1 MNPTLDSFINIP
13 ILVAIA
19 AGLILFVLLLVSKI
33 RNTSKVSFVFY
44 LVIGLTIAGLIFTYS
59 NRKLTYLVLTL
70 IAAEFMLIIYTFVL
84 AISDPKKKK
93 EKKELSSE
101 KNDNK
106 NPEAI
111 DEEVLIQLKNE
122 YESKLNTAKDVTIK
136 TASFFNSEDTITSFF
151 EYIAKYCSE
160 KTEADGCAV
169 LLYDEFENTLAV
181 KSLCGTFPPP
191 YKLPEDLPH
200 KPIRVETNFKFSQF
214 ALSGNC
220 FGEIFTD
227 GKAVNVTEPH
237 KNEYI
242 VQNAPEEFLKC
253 GPYMF
258 IPVKVS
264 GENAALI
271 CLSRKPSNEPF
282 TEDQFNEAISLADAI
297 GTAMVPLKS
306 FTTYAEHTEL
316 TKEGDIATKFQKTM
330 LPERLP
336 VINKMSIGKYSV
348 ATENVCGDY
357 FDIIPYRKDRIT
369 FVMADVAGKGM
380 NSLVIMIMIRA
391 MLRLISNTNQSSA
404 TLLEWINR
412 AICSESSTMDHF
424 ASISLI
430 NYNSITN
437 TAQISTCGTN
447 PVLLYSVADG
457 SIKKLST
464 DCEPL
469 GVEKTTSYKDIDI
482 SLNAGDIL
490 VTCTDGVL
498 ECLNEDGVQYSINN
512 LEKVIKENCKL
523 SGKDIAN
530 KVKENV
536 KKFCGST
543 QQYDDQSLLVVK
555 IQG

>member
-1 MNPTLDSFINIP
+1 MDPTIDSFVNIP
-13 ILVAIA
+13 ILVTAA
-19 AGLILFVLLLVSKI
+19 AGLLLFILLLVSKI

-44 LVIGLTIAGLIFTYS
+44 LVIGITIAGLIFTY
-59 NRKLTYLVLTL
+59 NNQKLTYLVFTL
-70 IAAEFMLIIYTFVL
+70 LAAEFLLIVYAFVL

-93 EKKELSSE
+93 EKKAQAEE
-101 KNDNK
+101 KAEDK
-106 NPEAI
+106 NADVI
-111 DEEVLIQLKNE
+111 DAEVLAQIKNE
-122 YESKLNTAKDVTIK
+122 YEDKLNTTKDVTIK
-136 TASFFNSEDTITSFF
+136 TASFFNLEDTKTAFY
-151 EYIAKYCSE
+151 EYVSKYCQE

-169 LLYDEFENTLAV
+169 LLYDEFDNILAV
-181 KSLCGTFPPP
+181 KSLSGSFPPP

-220 FGEIFTD
+220 FGDVFTD
-227 GKAVNVTEPH
+227 GKPVNVTEPH
-237 KNEYI
+237 KSRYI
-242 VQNAPEEFLKC
+242 VQNGPEEFLKC

-258 IPVKVS
+258 IPVAVS

-271 CLSRKPSNEPF
+271 CLSRKPDKEPF
-282 TEDQFNEAISLADAI
+282 SEELFNEAISLSEAI
-297 GTAMVPLKS
+297 ATAMIPLKS
-306 FTTYAEHTEL
+306 FITYAEHTEL

-336 VINKMSIGKYSV
+336 VINKLSIGKYSV

-391 MLRLISNTNQSSA
+391 MLRLVANTNQSSA

-412 AICSESSTMDHF
+412 AICSENSTMDHF

-430 NYNSITN
+430 NYNSISD

-447 PVLLYSVADG
+447 PVLLYSVSDG
-457 SIKKLST
+457 TVKKLSV

-469 GVEKTTSYKDIDI
+469 GVEKSTTYKDIDI

-490 VTCTDGVL
+490 VTCTDGIL
-498 ECLNEDGVQYSINN
+498 ECLNEDGVQYSLDR

-530 KVKENV
+530 KIKENV
-536 KKFCGST
+536 KKFCGTT